1 MKKVFLLLFWC
12 AFNLC
17 GCVSYEN
24 YYKLDAQYL
33 ARRQLET
40 RFFETTNEERILIAC
55 AQVIQ
60 DLEFTLDESETKLG
74 LITGYKNREMG
85 STAGKIAL
93 VLLAGQNAVYD
104 TEQKIYVTI
113 VTTKNTTRQGYNVRT
128 EFARVIWNNR
138 GQARIEKIDDEETYR
153 GFFEKLSQSLFLTAN
168 DL

>member
-1 MKKVFLLLFWC
+1 MRRVTVLFVLLLFV
-12 AFNLC
+12 LC

-24 YYKLDAQYL
+24 YYQLDEQYL

-40 RFFETTNEERILIAC
+40 RFFETTNEEKILTAC

-60 DLEFTLDESETKLG
+60 DLEFTIDESETKLG
-74 LITGYKNREMG
+74 LITAYKNREIG

-93 VLLAGQNAVYD
+93 ILLGGQDAVYD

-113 VTTKNTTRQGYNVRT
+113 VTTKNTSRKGYNVRA
-128 EFARVIWNNR
+128 EFARIIWNNR
-138 GQARIEKIDDEETYR
+138 GGSRIEKIQDEETYR